1 MSLPAALPEPTG
13 AGQGSMGTGRGGK
26 ELPPQP
32 RSGLHLQGRTNFAQN
47 LVPGCARQWLCQ
59 VQAPGCPQAR
69 SAARAA
75 PPAAVPVPAI
85 SPDNSGNNSS
95 GKGRADKAERDK
107 DKHSPRA
114 PLGPRP
120 GPLQGLGLPELG

>member
-59 VQAPGCPQAR
+59 VQAPG